1 MQRPDRSRHPERRH
15 ESSFREAVRGLED
28 YEPGRSVQ
36 QVSQEFGIPI
46 DEIVK
51 LASNE
56 NPYGPSPAALAAI
69 PTEFGNLHMYP
80 WQEFADLR
88 QCVAETNG
96 VEPDNVV
103 LGSGSESIVQMIP
116 RLYVEPGDEVIAS
129 PQSYSRYAA
138 GSALMNA
145 VVRLVSLRDYR
156 FDLDAVAGATN
167 ERTRIVWLCNPNNP
181 TGTIIRR
188 DEMLRF
194 LDTIPETVA
203 VVLDQAYGEFADDSE
218 YADGVRLVREGYRN
232 VIVLKTFS
240 KAYAL
245 AGLRLGYAIADG
257 AICQMLD
264 RIEEPFF
271 LNRAATAAGP
281 AALADTAWLER
292 SVTAIREGRSYLSD
306 GLSALACTVVPSQAN
321 FVLANVGC
329 DARALF
335 ERLLGRG
342 LIVRP
347 ADAWGYPTHI
357 RVTVGAP
364 EQNETCLRLLA
375 EELPSLRAR
384 EGRQAASSSAAD

>member
-1 MQRPDRSRHPERRH
+1 MNGRHPARRH
-15 ESSFREAVRGLED
+15 ESSFREAVRELED

-36 QVSQEFGIPI
+36 QVSQEFGIPL
-46 DEIVK
+46 DKIVK

-56 NPYGPSPAALAAI
+56 NPYGPSPHALTAI
-69 PTEFGNLHMYP
+69 TAEFGNLHMYP

-96 VEPDNVV
+96 VKPENVV

-116 RLYVEPGDEVIAS
+116 RLYVESGDEVIVS
-129 PQSYSRYAA
+129 PQSYSRYAS

-145 VVRLVSLRDYR
+145 VVRLVPLKDYH
-156 FDLDAVAGATN
+156 FDLGAVAAATN

-188 DEMLRF
+188 DELLRL
-194 LDTIPETVA
+194 LDAIPETVA
-203 VVLDQAYGEFADDSE
+203 VVLDQAYGEFADDPQ
-218 YADGVRLVREGYRN
+218 YAEGVRLVRDGYPN

-257 AICQMLD
+257 AICRMLD

-281 AALADTAWLER
+281 AALADAAWLER
-292 SVTAIREGRSYLSD
+292 TVTAIRDGRAYLSN
-306 GLSALACTVVPSQAN
+306 GLSALGCKVVPSQAN
-321 FVLANVGC
+321 FVMADVGC

-335 ERLLGRG
+335 ELLMRRG

-347 ADAWGYPTHI
+347 ADGWGYPTHI
-357 RVTVGAP
+357 RVTVGTP
-364 EQNETCLRLLA
+364 QQNETCLRVLA
-375 EELPSLRAR
+375 ETLPSLRHAKILRPAR
-384 EGRQAASSSAAD
+384 RPI

>member
-15 ESSFREAVRGLED
+15 ESSFREAVRSLED

-56 NPYGPSPAALAAI
+56 NPYGPSPAAIAAI

-88 QCVAETNG
+88 RCVAETNG

-116 RLYVEPGDEVIAS
+116 RLYVEPGDEVIVS

-145 VVRLVSLRDYR
+145 VVRLVSLRDYH
-156 FDLDAVAGATN
+156 FDLDAVAGAAN

-194 LDTIPETVA
+194 LDTMPETVA
-203 VVLDQAYGEFADDSE
+203 VVLDQAYGEFADDPQ
-218 YADGVRLVREGYRN
+218 YAEGVRLVRDGYPN

-245 AGLRLGYAIADG
+245 AGVRLGYAIADG

-281 AALADTAWLER
+281 AALADTGWLER
-292 SVTAIREGRSYLSD
+292 SVTAIREGRAYLSN
-306 GLSALACTVVPSQAN
+306 GLSALGCTVVPSQAN
-321 FVLANVGC
+321 FVLADVGG

-384 EGRQAASSSAAD
+384 EGRQAASSSDAG

>member
-1 MQRPDRSRHPERRH
+1 MQHPDPSRHPERRH
-15 ESSFREAVRGLED
+15 ESSFREAVRRLGD

-56 NPYGPSPAALAAI
+56 NPYGPSPEALAAI

-116 RLYVEPGDEVIAS
+116 RLYVESGDEVIVS

-145 VVRLVSLRDYR
+145 VVRLVSLRDYH

-203 VVLDQAYGEFADDSE
+203 VVLDQAYGEFADDPQ
-218 YADGVRLVREGYRN
+218 YAEGVRLVRDGYPN

-264 RIEEPFF
+264 RIAQPQSSQSVGLGERLQHDDVGIPVTHQPDTLGVLRVVGELPVGLIEHDRDRLGDGVQEPEH
-271 LNRAATAAGP
+271 LVAPDDGTGRVVRVAQPDDPGSLVRGAG
-281 AALADTAWLER
+281 
-292 SVTAIREGRSYLSD
+292 D
-306 GLSALACTVVPSQAN
+306 GVEVEVVVP
-321 FVLANVGC
+321 
-329 DARALF
+329 
-335 ERLLGRG
+335 ERHEPDHG
-342 LIVRP
+342 V
-347 ADAWGYPTHI
+347 H
-357 RVTVGAP
+357 
-364 EQNETCLRLLA
+364 QC
-375 EELPSLRAR
+375 RAR
-384 EGRQAASSSAAD
+384 RVA

>member
-1 MQRPDRSRHPERRH
+1 MQHPDPSRHPERRH
-15 ESSFREAVRGLED
+15 ESSFREAVRRLGD

-56 NPYGPSPAALAAI
+56 NPYGPSPEALAAI

-116 RLYVEPGDEVIAS
+116 RLYVESGDEVIVS

-145 VVRLVSLRDYR
+145 VVRLVSLRDYH
-156 FDLDAVAGATN
+156 FDPDAGATN

-203 VVLDQAYGEFADDSE
+203 VVLDQAYGEFADDPQ
-218 YADGVRLVREGYRN
+218 YAEGVRLVRDGYPN

-292 SVTAIREGRSYLSD
+292 SVTAIRKGRSYLSD
-306 GLSALACTVVPSQAN
+306 GLSALGCTVVPSQAN
-321 FVLANVGC
+321 FVLADVGC

-335 ERLLGRG
+335 ERLMRRG

-347 ADAWGYPTHI
+347 TDAWGYPTHI
-357 RVTVGAP
+357 RVTVGTP

-375 EELPSLRAR
+375 KELPSLRAR